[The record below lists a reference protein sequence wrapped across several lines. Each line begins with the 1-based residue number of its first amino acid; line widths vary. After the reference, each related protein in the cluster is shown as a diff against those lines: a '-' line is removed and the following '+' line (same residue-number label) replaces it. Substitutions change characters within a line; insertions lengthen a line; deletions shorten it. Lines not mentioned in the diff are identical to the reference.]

1 MDQAGGQSD
10 SDDGNSDVDDEDDD
24 DDDDDDAGGRG
35 EDGED
40 EETREKKDKVKQL
53 NSEIKALEAAIE
65 KKKSGFSGGNPI
77 MMVSLLAPVLVVLTM
92 CKADELE
99 TFRGSYSGYAIG
111 FERENYGPTGIDG

>member
-1 MDQAGGQSD
+1 MIRDLAAALMEADQMDQAGGQSD

-24 DDDDDDAGGRG
+24 DEDDDDDDAGGRG

-77 MMVSLLAPVLVVLTM
+77 MMVGLTLGYRNHHPM
-92 CKADELE
+92 LMD
-99 TFRGSYSGYAIG
+99 RNGSRRS
-111 FERENYGPTGIDG
+111 